1 MWNLRKGLPEKC
13 RSDEGSRVNLYNV
26 AAVETDLNEGSDMRE
41 FITGNHAVARAVRL
55 CRTPL
60 IAAYPIT
67 PQTPI
72 YEKLSEWEASGELKG
87 IMMRTESEHSAM
99 ASCIAASLTGVRTF
113 TATSS
118 QGLALMHE
126 MLHFAA
132 GCRVP
137 VVMANVNRLLAAPWG
152 FWADQQDSLSQRDTG
167 WIQLYCENGQES
179 LDSVIQAYKIAEE
192 VFLPAMVCLEAFVVS
207 HFMEPVEIPDQEQVD
222 RFLPPLNLPH
232 RFDIDKPG
240 YLVPVVPPEL
250 YRKYKHMAQTS
261 MNSVKKIAD
270 RVDGEFREKFGR
282 GYGIVEPVMLEDAE
296 VVIVTAGSITS
307 TARIAIKTLREQGNR
322 VGLLKIRLFR
332 PFPVEEIQRALIGKK
347 KIAVIDR
354 NNSSGSGGIFCQE
367 LRAALVHSPDRPLTF
382 SYIAG
387 IGGTDVDP
395 EIIGKIALDVTKRR
409 EPVDTSIW
417 IME

>member
-1 MWNLRKGLPEKC
+1 MPSALQFSG
-13 RSDEGSRVNLYNV
+13 
-26 AAVETDLNEGSDMRE
+26 AAVEIDLNEGSDMRE

-179 LDSVIQAYKIAEE
+179 LDSVIQAYKIAEQ

-207 HFMEPVEIPDQEQVD
+207 HFMEPMEIPDQEQVD
-222 RFLPPLNLPH
+222 RFLPPLDLPH

-261 MNSVKKIAD
+261 MNSVKEIAD
-270 RVDGEFREKFGR
+270 RVDREFREAFGR
-282 GYGIVEPVMLEDAE
+282 GYGIIERVMLEDAE

-307 TARIAIKTLREQGNR
+307 TARVAIKTLREQGHS

-332 PFPVEEIQRALIGKK
+332 PFPAEEIQQALAGKK

-354 NNSSGSGGIFCQE
+354 NNSLGSGGIFCQE
-367 LRAALVHSPDRPLTF
+367 LRAALVHSPDHPMIF

-387 IGGTDVDP
+387 VGGTDVDP
-395 EIIGKIALDVTKRR
+395 EAIEKIALDVMKRR

>member
-1 MWNLRKGLPEKC
+1 MK
-13 RSDEGSRVNLYNV
+13 
-26 AAVETDLNEGSDMRE
+26 E

-99 ASCIAASLTGVRTF
+99 AACISASLTGVRTF

-137 VVMANVNRLLAAPWG
+137 IVMANVNRILAAPWG
-152 FWADQQDSLSQRDTG
+152 FWADQLDSLSQRDTG
-167 WIQLYCENGQES
+167 WIQFYCENGQEA
-179 LDSVIQAYKIAEE
+179 LDTVIQAYKIAEQ
-192 VFLPAMVCLEAFVVS
+192 VFLPAMICLEAFLVS
-207 HFMEPVEIPDQEQVD
+207 HFMEPVDIPDQEQVD
-222 RFLPPLNLPH
+222 CFLPPLNLPH

-250 YRKYKHMAQTS
+250 YRKYRHMAQTS
-261 MNSVKKIAD
+261 MDKAKEIAD
-270 RVDGEFREKFGR
+270 RVDLEYREEFGR
-282 GYGIVEPVMLEDAE
+282 GYGIIESVALEDAE
-296 VVIVTAGSITS
+296 IVVVTAGSISS
-307 TARIAIKTLREQGNR
+307 TARVAIKALREQGHR

-332 PFPVEEIQRALIGKK
+332 PFPVEAVKKALTGKRK
-347 KIAVIDR
+347 VAVVDR
-354 NNSSGSGGIFCQE
+354 NFSLGCGGIFCQE
-367 LRAALVHSPDRPLTF
+367 LRAALVHSPDPPFIF

-387 IGGTDVDP
+387 IGGTDVTP
-395 EIIGKIALDVTKRR
+395 ETIQKIAFDVESRTDSTD
-409 EPVDTSIW
+409 EPIW
-417 IME
+417 IMEDSK

>member
-1 MWNLRKGLPEKC
+1 MK
-13 RSDEGSRVNLYNV
+13 
-26 AAVETDLNEGSDMRE
+26 E
-41 FITGNHAVARAVRL
+41 FMTGNHAVASAVRL

-137 VVMANVNRLLAAPWG
+137 VVMANVNRVLAGPWG
-152 FWADQQDSLSQRDTG
+152 FWADQLDSLSQRDTG
-167 WIQLYCENGQES
+167 WIQFYCENGQEA
-179 LDSVIQAYKIAEE
+179 LDTVIQSYKIAEQ
-192 VFLPAMVCLEAFVVS
+192 VYLPAMLSLEAFFVS
-207 HFMEPVEIPDQEQVD
+207 HFMEVVDLPDQEQVD
-222 RFLPPLNLPH
+222 RFLPPMHLPH
-232 RFDIDKPG
+232 TFDIDKPG
-240 YLVPVVPPEL
+240 FLFPVVPSEL
-250 YRKYKHMAQTS
+250 YRKYKHMAQGS
-261 MNSVKKIAD
+261 MDSVKEIAT
-270 RVDGEFREKFGR
+270 RVDHEFREDFGR
-282 GYGIVEPVMLEDAE
+282 GYGIIDPITLEDAE
-296 VVIVTAGSITS
+296 MVIVTAGSITS
-307 TARIAIKTLREQGNR
+307 TARVTVKALREKGYR
-322 VGLLKIRLFR
+322 VGLLKLRLFR
-332 PFPVEEIQRALIGKK
+332 PFPTEDIQEVLKGKK

-354 NNSSGSGGIFCQE
+354 NISLGGGGIFCQE
-367 LRAALVHSPDRPLTF
+367 LRAALVHSPDHPLIY

-387 IGGTDVDP
+387 IGGTDVTP
-395 EIIGKIALDVTKRR
+395 EVIQRIALEVLDRF
-409 EPVDTSIW
+409 EPMDQPIW
-417 IME
+417 IMEE

>member
-1 MWNLRKGLPEKC
+1 MK
-13 RSDEGSRVNLYNV
+13 
-26 AAVETDLNEGSDMRE
+26 E

-137 VVMANVNRLLAAPWG
+137 VVMANVNRVMAAPWG
-152 FWADQQDSLSQRDTG
+152 FWADQLDSLSQRDTG
-167 WIQLYCENGQES
+167 WIQFYCENGQEA
-179 LDSVIQAYKIAEE
+179 LDSVIQAYKIAEQ
-192 VFLPAMVCLEAFVVS
+192 VFLPVMVCLEAFLVS

-250 YRKYKHMAQTS
+250 YRKYRYMAQTS
-261 MNSVKKIAD
+261 MNTVKEIAD
-270 RVDGEFREKFGR
+270 RVDHEYREEFGR
-282 GYGIVEPVMLEDAE
+282 GYGIIEPVMLDDAE
-296 VVIVTAGSITS
+296 IVIVTAGSISS
-307 TARIAIKTLREQGNR
+307 TARVAIKAFREQGHR

-332 PFPVEEIQRALIGKK
+332 PFPVEAIQQALAGKK

-354 NNSSGSGGIFCQE
+354 NFSLGSGGIFCQE
-367 LRAALVHSPDRPLTF
+367 LRAALVHSPDHPLTF

-387 IGGTDVDP
+387 VGGTDVDP
-395 EIIGKIALDVTKRR
+395 EAIEKIALDVMERK
-409 EPVDTSIW
+409 EPIDTPIW
-417 IME
+417 VMDD

>member
-1 MWNLRKGLPEKC
+1 MK
-13 RSDEGSRVNLYNV
+13 DF
-26 AAVETDLNEGSDMRE
+26 M
-41 FITGNHAVARAVRL
+41 TGNSAVAHAVKL

-67 PQTPI
+67 PQTAI

-132 GCRVP
+132 GCRAP

-152 FWADQQDSLSQRDTG
+152 FWADQLDSLSQRDTG
-167 WIQLYCENGQES
+167 WIQFYCENGQEAM
-179 LDSVIQAYKIAEE
+179 DTVIQAYKVAEQ
-192 VFLPAMVCLEAFVVS
+192 VYLPAMISLEAFFVS
-207 HFMEPVEIPDQEQVD
+207 HFMEVVDLPLQEQVD
-222 RFLPPLNLPH
+222 RFLAPMDLPH
-232 RFDIDKPG
+232 KFDIDKPG
-240 YLVPVVPPEL
+240 FLVPVVSSEL
-250 YRKYKHMAQTS
+250 YQKYKHMAQSS
-261 MNSVKKIAD
+261 MDSVKQVAAQ
-270 RVDGEFREKFGR
+270 VDQEFGKEFGR
-282 GYGIVEPVMLEDAE
+282 GYGIVESVLTEDAE
-296 VVIVTAGSITS
+296 LVIVTAGSITS
-307 TARIAIKTLREQGNR
+307 TARLVIKDLREQGHK

-332 PFPVEEIQRALIGKK
+332 PFPVEAVQKALQGKR

-354 NNSSGSGGIFCQE
+354 NISLGSGGIFCQE
-367 LRAALVHSPDRPLTF
+367 LRAALVHSPEHPLTY

-387 IGGTDVDP
+387 VGGTDVTP
-395 EIIGKIALDVTKRR
+395 GVIQKIALEVMNRY
-409 EPVDTSIW
+409 EPFDQPIW
-417 IME
+417 VMEER

>member
-1 MWNLRKGLPEKC
+1 
-13 RSDEGSRVNLYNV
+13 
-26 AAVETDLNEGSDMRE
+26 VETDLNEGTVMKE

-152 FWADQQDSLSQRDTG
+152 FWADHLDSLSQRDTG
-167 WIQLYCENGQES
+167 WIQFYCENGQES
-179 LDSVIQAYKIAEE
+179 LDSVIQAYKITEQ

-207 HFMEPVEIPDQEQVD
+207 HFMEPVEIPEQEQVD
-222 RFLPPLNLPH
+222 RFLPPLDLPH

-261 MNSVKKIAD
+261 MNSVKEIAD
-270 RVDGEFREKFGR
+270 RVDHEYREEFGR
-282 GYGIVEPVMLEDAE
+282 GYGVIEPVMVEDAE

-307 TARIAIKTLREQGNR
+307 TARIAIKTLREQGTK

-332 PFPVEEIQRALIGKK
+332 PFPVEEIQHALLGKK

-354 NNSSGSGGIFCQE
+354 NISLGNGGIFCQE

-395 EIIGKIALDVTKRR
+395 EIIEKIALDVMKRG
-409 EPVDTSIW
+409 EPVDTPIW

>member
-1 MWNLRKGLPEKC
+1 M
-13 RSDEGSRVNLYNV
+13 
-26 AAVETDLNEGSDMRE
+26 
-41 FITGNHAVARAVRL
+41 TGNHAVARAVRL

-118 QGLALMHE
+118 QGIALMHE

-132 GCRVP
+132 GCRAP

-152 FWADQQDSLSQRDTG
+152 FWADQLDSLSQRDTG
-167 WIQLYCENGQES
+167 WIQFYCENGQES
-179 LDSVIQAYKIAEE
+179 LDTVIQAYKIAEQ
-192 VFLPAMVCLEAFVVS
+192 VYLPAMLSLEAFFVS
-207 HFMEPVEIPDQEQVD
+207 HFMEPVDIPDQEQVD
-222 RFLPPLNLPH
+222 RFLPPLDLPH

-261 MNSVKKIAD
+261 MNSAKEIAT
-270 RVDGEFREKFGR
+270 RVDNEFREEFGR
-282 GYGIVEPVMLEDAE
+282 GYGIIEPVMLEDAE
-296 VVIVTAGSITS
+296 TVIVTAGSITS
-307 TARIAIKTLREQGNR
+307 TARVAIKALREKGYR
-322 VGLLKIRLFR
+322 VGLLKLRLFR
-332 PFPVEEIQRALIGKK
+332 PFPVEAIQQALIGKK

-354 NNSSGSGGIFCQE
+354 NISLGGGGIFCQE
-367 LRAALVHSPDRPLTF
+367 LRAALVHSPDHPLIS

-387 IGGTDVDP
+387 IGGTDVNP
-395 EIIGKIALDVTKRR
+395 EVIEKIALNVMEKT
-409 EPVDTSIW
+409 EPIDTPIW
-417 IME
+417 IMEDPDSR

>member
-1 MWNLRKGLPEKC
+1 MK
-13 RSDEGSRVNLYNV
+13 
-26 AAVETDLNEGSDMRE
+26 E
-41 FITGNHAVARAVRL
+41 FMTGNHAVACAVRL

-72 YEKLSEWEASGELKG
+72 YEKLSEWEASGKLKG

-132 GCRVP
+132 GCRAP

-152 FWADQQDSLSQRDTG
+152 FWADQLDSLSQRDTG
-167 WIQLYCENGQES
+167 WIQFYCENGQES
-179 LDSVIQAYKIAEE
+179 LDTVIQAYKIAEQ
-192 VFLPAMVCLEAFVVS
+192 VYLPAMLSLEAFFVS
-207 HFMEPVEIPDQEQVD
+207 HFMEVVDLPEQEQVD
-222 RFLPPLNLPH
+222 RFLPPMDLPH
-232 RFDIDKPG
+232 KFDIDKPG
-240 YLVPVVPPEL
+240 FLVPVVSSEL
-250 YRKYKHMAQTS
+250 YQRYKHMAQIS
-261 MNSVKKIAD
+261 MNSVKEVAVQ
-270 RVDGEFREKFGR
+270 VDQEFKKEFGR
-282 GYGIVEPVMLEDAE
+282 CYGIIEPVMVEDAD

-307 TARIAIKTLREQGNR
+307 TARMVIRDLRKQGHKI
-322 VGLLKIRLFR
+322 GLLKIRLFR
-332 PFPVEEIQRALIGKK
+332 PFPREAVQQALRGKK

-354 NNSSGSGGIFCQE
+354 NISLGSGGIFCQE
-367 LRAALVHSPDRPLTF
+367 LRATLAHSPDHPLTF

-387 IGGTDVDP
+387 IGGTDVTP
-395 EIIGKIALDVTKRR
+395 EVIQKIAFNVMSRN
-409 EPVDTSIW
+409 EPTDAPMWV
-417 IME
+417 MEEIQE